1 MPAIGCAAVVNLTP
15 RLRLTHRMHRFT
27 AASRQIAGKR
37 APTGSSAASEEFAPD
52 HDPCITVG
60 TFRQTTIGAWMLR
73 QKTIIVGVSLLA
85 IGCVAVVNPDASVTP
100 DTPHAPVYCR
110 CAPDR
115 GQARSYSIRSVRRIR
130 GRPRSIRAWPRM
142 NAAPDHHC
150 RSELARDRLRSSR
163 KPDAS
168 VTPDT
173 THAPVCC
180 RFAPDREQAHSYRF
194 IRSVRRVRRTLGRFY
209 STFLNTNT
217 NPTTISTIP
226 SKLTS
231 ARRLP

>member
-85 IGCVAVVNPDASVTP
+85 IGCVAVVNLTPRLRLTHRMHRFTAASRQIASKLTP
-100 DTPHAPVYCR
+100 TGSSA
-110 CAPDR
+110 A
-115 GQARSYSIRSVRRIR
+115 SEEF
-130 GRPRSIRAWPRM
+130 
-142 NAAPDHHC
+142 APDHDPC
-150 RSELARDRLRSSR
+150 ITVGTFRQTTIGAWMLRQTKINVGARLPAIGCAAVVNLTPRLRL
-163 KPDAS
+163 
-168 VTPDT
+168 
-173 THAPVCC
+173 THRVH
-180 RFAPDREQAHSYRF
+180 RFAAASRQIA
-194 IRSVRRVRRTLGRFY
+194 
-209 STFLNTNT
+209 
-217 NPTTISTIP
+217 
-226 SKLTS
+226 SKLTPTVFAVPDEIS
-231 ARRLP
+231 ADHKSCLPLRRFRARPRFM